1 MQRRSRP
8 APRGWQ
14 SRFASGGVA
23 ERLRPLA
30 ACLAVAF
37 AAASASG
44 ASAQVFE
51 VVGGGGLQPVVESR
65 SAPLPSMGRMHGFGD
80 VIRTAAARYGLAP
93 ELLDAVAWRES
104 GYRIEAVSP
113 AGAVGVMQLMPG
125 TARRLGVDPHD
136 PVASIFGGAAYLRGL
151 LDRFNGRIDLALAA
165 YNAGPE
171 AVQRHGGVPPYRE
184 TRRYVAANLDRLAQR
199 SLVSP
204 STLQHG
210 DQP

>member
-1 MQRRSRP
+1 LG
-8 APRGWQ
+8 AVGT
-14 SRFASGGVA
+14 GGCPPP
-23 ERLRPLA
+23 LPPPLA
-30 ACLAVAF
+30 ACLVVVL
-37 AAASASG
+37 AAAWATG

-51 VVGGGGLQPVVESR
+51 VADGGGLQPVVESGP
-65 SAPLPSMGRMHGFGD
+65 APLSSTGPMHGFGD
-80 VIRTAAARYGLAP
+80 AIRTAAARYGLAP
-93 ELLDAVAWRES
+93 ELLDAVARRES
-104 GYRIEAVSP
+104 GYRTEAVSP

-136 PVASIFGGAAYLRGL
+136 PVANIFGGAAYLRGL

-171 AVQRHGGVPPYRE
+171 AVRRHRGVPPYRE
-184 TRRYVAANLDRLAQR
+184 TRSYVAANLDRLAQR
-199 SLVSP
+199 SLVAP